1 LIDPTIRLRGI
12 VETAKNINETMLA
25 FSRAELSELA
35 EKLKSQRPLSRTVAR
50 RLQINQ
56 KSFLIGRR
64 RKSCSCAFS

>member
-1 LIDPTIRLRGI
+1 LIDTTIRLRGI

-25 FSRAELSELA
+25 FSLAELSELA

-50 RLQINQ
+50 LQINQ
-56 KSFLIGRR
+56 KSFLIGCR

>member
-1 LIDPTIRLRGI
+1 LIDTTIRLRGI
-12 VETAKNINETMLA
+12 VETAKNINEKMLA
-25 FSRAELSELA
+25 FSLAELSELA
-35 EKLKSQRPLSRTVAR
+35 EKLKSQRSLSRTVA